1 MKKISKTFTI
11 ALSIVLM
18 VMMVAC
24 NNATSMSI
32 QEHYEN
38 NRFVYEEL
46 ANKVGGKSGTVSF
59 TVDDNSLVLT
69 STLSVAVKKGQ
80 EHNIGKVMKSTIEG
94 NDDVYYEV
102 LENIRKDVPDAT
114 FVVKF
119 VDKNFVELAKKEY
132 K

>member
-1 MKKISKTFTI
+1 MKKISKTFTL

-18 VMMVAC
+18 VVMVAC

-32 QEHYEN
+32 QEYYEN

-46 ANKVGGKSGTVSF
+46 ANKVGGKSGTISF

-69 STLSVAVKKGQ
+69 ATLSVAVKKGQ
-80 EHNIGKVMKSTIEG
+80 EHNIGKVMKSTIES

-102 LENIRKDVPDAT
+102 LENIREDVPDAT
-114 FVVKF
+114 FIVKF
-119 VDKNFVELAKKEY
+119 VDKNFVELARKEY